1 MSGASPRTP
10 LRLGTRGSA
19 LALAQ
24 SGMVAAALTAATG
37 RAVELVEITTY
48 GDTSTEALAQ
58 IGGTGVFVNA
68 LREALL
74 DGPIDFAVHSLK
86 DLPTAAPDGLALAA
100 VPRRAPVN
108 DVLVARDGLKLADL
122 PPGSRV
128 GTGAPRRVAQ
138 LRLLRPDL
146 DVVAIRGNVDTRI
159 GFVASGRLDGVVLA
173 LAGLQRLGRDGE
185 ATDVFDQA
193 RMLPSPGQ
201 GALAVECRAEDAG
214 LRELLSVLDDA
225 PTRAAVLAERT
236 LLAVLEAG
244 CSAPVGGHAV
254 LDDGGGSGGDPDDG
268 AGGDDV
274 LALTGVVATVDGAS
288 GLRLSA
294 RAPMADAEGLGR
306 RLAEELLARGARDLM
321 GRPAPA
327 PGRPA

>member
-1 MSGASPRTP
+1 MSGTSERPA

-24 SGMVAAALTAATG
+24 SGTVAADLTAATG
-37 RAVELVEITTY
+37 RAVELVRITTY
-48 GDTSTEALAQ
+48 GDTSSEALAQ

-68 LREALL
+68 LREALHA
-74 DGPIDFAVHSLK
+74 GTIDFAVHSLK
-86 DLPTAAPDGLALAA
+86 DLPTAAPEGLALAA
-100 VPRRAPVN
+100 VPPRAPVN

-122 PPGSRV
+122 PPGARV

-159 GFVASGRLDGVVLA
+159 GFVHSGRLDGVVLA
-173 LAGLQRLGRDGE
+173 LAGLRRLGREDE
-185 ATDVFDQA
+185 VTDVFDQT

-201 GALAVECRAEDAG
+201 GALAIECRADDAD
-214 LRELLSVLDDA
+214 LVELLSVLDDA

-244 CSAPVGGHAV
+244 CSAPVGGYAV
-254 LDDGGGSGGDPDDG
+254 VDGDG
-268 AGGDDV
+268 AGEDGRGAGDDNV
-274 LALTGVVATVDGAS
+274 LSLTGVVATVDGSS

-294 RAPMADAEGLGR
+294 QAPLDDAEGLGR

-321 GRPAPA
+321 GRPAPE
-327 PGRPA
+327 PGSPA